1 MTTIWW
7 LFGIGAIVAAVLGI
21 AYICFRMAFY
31 ISDREKKENAAR
43 ELPPEEEYLPY
54 HSIMTAWQQE
64 VRGLTCQEVSIRSFD
79 GLTLKGKYYEQF
91 PGAPI
96 ELMFHGYR
104 GNAQR
109 DLCGG
114 VQRCFA
120 CGRNALL
127 VDQRASGDSEGNI
140 ISFGIN
146 ERRDCLFWVDFMIR
160 HFGADVKIIL
170 TGISMGAATVMM
182 AAGETLP
189 ENVIG
194 VLADCGYTSAKEI
207 ICKVI
212 KEMGLPAKL
221 AYPFVRLGAR
231 LFGGFDL
238 DECAPVDALKRA
250 KVPVIFFHG
259 ESDGFVPCDMSR
271 RNFDAC
277 AAKKRLHTVP
287 GADHGLAFP
296 ADPEAYLK
304 ILMEFF
310 P

>member
-1 MTTIWW
+1 MI
-7 LFGIGAIVAAVLGI
+7 LVLLAAAVVAI
-21 AYICFRMAFY
+21 SYVCFRMAFY
-31 ISDREKKENAAR
+31 ISDKEKRENAAR
-43 ELPPEEEYLPY
+43 ILPPGEEYAPY
-54 HSIMTAWQQE
+54 HGAMQRWQDEVKTFPREEFSIT
-64 VRGLTCQEVSIRSFD
+64 SFD
-79 GLTLKGKYYEQF
+79 GLTLKGRYYERF

-104 GNAQR
+104 GNAMR

-127 VDQRASGDSEGNI
+127 VDQRASGESEGNVI
-140 ISFGIN
+140 TFGIR
-146 ERRDCLFWVDFMIR
+146 ERKDCLAWVAFMRR

-170 TGISMGAATVMM
+170 TGISMGAATVLM
-182 AAGETLP
+182 AAGEDLP

-194 VLADCGYTSAKEI
+194 VLADCGYTSAKDI

-212 KEMGLPAKL
+212 SQMKLPPRL
-221 AYPFVRLGAR
+221 AYPFVKLGAR

-238 DECAPVDALKRA
+238 EESAPVEAVKRA

-259 ESDGFVPCDMSR
+259 QSDDFVPCDMSR
-271 RNFDAC
+271 QMYDAC
-277 AAKKRLHTVP
+277 TARKHLHTVP
-287 GADHGLAFP
+287 GAAHGLAFP
-296 ADPEAYLK
+296 ADEETYLSV
-304 ILMEFF
+304 LREFF